1 MSLSNFIAYL
11 QQLLT
16 MVNPRDERTVDL
28 AKEALQATVNLAFM
42 SWKADPTTLRAMR
55 HAVEKFSMLAMHA
68 NDFAGKPGHFKE
80 NEQKRRR
87 LASVVLTHC

>member
-16 MVNPRDERTVDL
+16 MVNPRDEYSVDM
-28 AKEALQATVNLAFM
+28 AKKALEATVALAFM
-42 SWKADPTTLRAMR
+42 SRKADPITLRAMR
-55 HAVEKFSMLAMHA
+55 HAVDKFSNLTKHA
-68 NDFAGKPGHFKE
+68 GDFAGKPGHFKE

-87 LASVVLTHC
+87 LESVIMTHC